1 MSSDSVWP
9 LVVVGAGPTGL
20 TLANLLALYGVEA
33 LLIERNE
40 STVQEPRAVSIDDE
54 SLRTMQAI
62 GVVERVLQH
71 VVLGYGSDYFT
82 PSGSCFLRVR
92 PTSREYGYPKRS
104 AFRQPVFE
112 RQLREFFCARTA
124 GQAGS
129 EARFGTE
136 LVDLRQEQD
145 CVALVFRHADG
156 GRSEVSARYLA
167 ACDGGRSFVRE
178 RLGIGL
184 SGSTFRERWL
194 ILDLEETRDPTRDTK
209 VFCDRARPCL
219 SLPGPDRTRR
229 FEFMLHDG
237 ENEPEVTSPAFTR
250 ALLKAHGEENTPIR
264 RSRVYTFHARMAD
277 RWRDGRIFLAGDAA
291 HLSPPFAGQGM
302 NSGIR
307 DAHNLAWKL
316 AAVIQGQ
323 LGPRLLET
331 YEEERRPHAWEM
343 IQLAMRMGKVMMP
356 RSSWSAFGLQAAFRL
371 LDLVPP
377 ARNYF
382 AEMKYKPKPRF
393 ASGFLASTGT
403 RGAAHL
409 IGRLFPQ
416 PKVGGANGVALL
428 DEFLGDG
435 FALLSLPQT
444 SPKLF
449 DRLPANLGEPLRTRR
464 VAIRNPGDAAAV
476 PDGIVRVEVPGGVL
490 SGAINACPPGLLL
503 LRPDRYVAAF
513 LRDEEMEKDIQAL
526 NRLISGTWDGRPR
539 GEAGLS

>member
-1 MSSDSVWP
+1 MSSQQIWP
-9 LVVVGAGPTGL
+9 VVVVGAGPTGL
-20 TLANLLALYGVEA
+20 TLANLLVRYGVEV

-62 GVVERVLQH
+62 GVVDEVLQH

-82 PSGSCFLRVR
+82 PSGSCFLQVR
-92 PTSREYGYPKRS
+92 PTGREYGYPKRS

-112 RQLREFFCARTA
+112 RQLREFFCARA
-124 GQAGS
+124 GETRSAAWFS
-129 EARFGTE
+129 TE
-136 LVDLRQEQD
+136 LIDFQLGKDCVDLVLR
-145 CVALVFRHADG
+145 RADG
-156 GRSEVSARYLA
+156 SRAEVSARYVA
-167 ACDGGRSFVRE
+167 ACDGGRSLVRE
-178 RLGIGL
+178 KLGIGL

-209 VFCDRARPCL
+209 VFCDPARPCL

-237 ENEPEVTSPAFTR
+237 ENEPEVTSSAFTR
-250 ALLKAHGEENTPIR
+250 ALLQGHGEENTPIR

-316 AAVIQGQ
+316 AAVIQRHM
-323 LGPRLLET
+323 GPRLLET
-331 YEEERRPHAWEM
+331 YEQERRPHAWEM
-343 IQLAMRMGKVMMP
+343 IRLAMRMGKVMMP
-356 RSSWSAFGLQAAFRL
+356 RSAWSAFGLQASFRL
-371 LDLVPP
+371 LGLVPP
-377 ARNYF
+377 ARSYF

-393 ASGFLASTGT
+393 ASGFLVRTENRTAG
-403 RGAAHL
+403 RL
-409 IGRLFPQ
+409 VGRLFPQ
-416 PKVGGANGVALL
+416 PEVRGANGVALL

-435 FALLSLPQT
+435 FTLLSLPQA

-449 DRLPANLGEPLRTRR
+449 DRLPANLWEPLRMRR
-464 VAIRNPGDAAAV
+464 LAIRTAGDSAAV
-476 PDGIVRVEVPGGVL
+476 PDGVVRVEVPDGVL
-490 SGAINACPPGLLL
+490 SSAIGSLRPGLLL

-513 LRDEEMEKDIQAL
+513 LGNEEMGEDTEAVS
-526 NRLISGTWDGRPR
+526 RLISGTWDGCPK
-539 GEAGLS
+539 